1 MVGLFGLLGNMLSI
15 SVLSSKDMNNS
26 FYKLLLSLSVFDSV
40 FITFV
45 TLEYSFVRGEAG
57 GKSGRQNK
65 VVLSS
70 FFLAHHGH
78 QHGLHIHLPQGK
90 TLAVNLALTLSVLR
104 SSTLSTTSACAA
116 VSTPPWPCP
125 MRGGS
130 TVRLTSIADL
140 QVHCCLQSLQVQR
153 EPNTEQEQNFL
164 QNDSLYPHTWN
175 WYQHS
180 EVRKRIFPDRTLI
193 EIFKDFLRR
202 PS

>member
-65 VVLSS
+65 VVISS

-90 TLAVNLALTLSVLR
+90 TLAENLALTLSVLR

-130 TVRLTSIADL
+130 TVRLTSIATCRFTA
-140 QVHCCLQSLQVQR
+140 VCSPYKYR
-153 EPNTEQEQNFL
+153 ENQIQNKNKTFYKMIPCIL
-164 QNDSLYPHTWN
+164 
-175 WYQHS
+175 
-180 EVRKRIFPDRTLI
+180 TLGI
-193 EIFKDFLRR
+193 GINIPRF
-202 PS
+202 

>member
-1 MVGLFGLLGNMLSI
+1 MLEVRQEGNQGD
-15 SVLSSKDMNNS
+15 K
-26 FYKLLLSLSVFDSV
+26 
-40 FITFV
+40 
-45 TLEYSFVRGEAG
+45 
-57 GKSGRQNK
+57 NK
-65 VVLSS
+65 VVISS

-193 EIFKDFLRR
+193 EIFKGFLRR